1 MLKQLLL
8 LSLLIPISQFA
19 FAEEI
24 PDYNKPYAPI
34 SFNKSIYSWT
44 DKVEITIFAPSWNT
58 GKNLID
64 SIGGDPNYS
73 VNIYTNKYQLKEYKL
88 YETDPSSGVFS
99 GEIILTGFT
108 PVSYTHLRAHET

>member
-1 MLKQLLL
+1 MLKEILL

-24 PDYNKPYAPI
+24 PDYNKPFAPI
-34 SFNKSIYSWT
+34 SFNKSVYSWT

-58 GKNLID
+58 EKNLID

-88 YETDPSSGVFS
+88 YETDPTSGLFS
-99 GEIILTGFT
+99 GEIILN
-108 PVSYTHLRAHET
+108 R

>member
-1 MLKQLLL
+1 MLKEILL

-34 SFNKSIYSWT
+34 SFNKSIYGWT

-58 GKNLID
+58 GKND
-64 SIGGDPNYS
+64 AIGYSSKCYKCGTEINGLKCPKCEPNF
-73 VNIYTNKYQLKEYKL
+73 K
-88 YETDPSSGVFS
+88 DW
-99 GEIILTGFT
+99 
-108 PVSYTHLRAHET
+108 R